1 MKKYLNDRKS
11 CTVVIIHAKVAQK
24 SYGNE
29 KRSVLPKSC
38 GLFLRVGLEHFTV
51 DRSKTVLAILCLKH
65 LCRILN
71 VCRFFCPPPTVYL
84 LGSGWE
90 DKRKELEQKK
100 TEGKGTLLL
109 YAHSQHN
116 LM

>member
-1 MKKYLNDRKS
+1 MIARAVLLLLFMPRLHRSPMAMKKGQYCQRA
-11 CTVVIIHAKVAQK
+11 VVCFYVWVWNT
-24 SYGNE
+24 S
-29 KRSVLPKSC
+29 
-38 GLFLRVGLEHFTV
+38 LRILAVNS
-51 DRSKTVLAILCLKH
+51 SKTVLAILCLKH